1 MLELLFLLL
10 PIAALYG
17 WYMGYRSARKGQD
30 DVRNKLSQDY
40 VTGVNLLLSNQQD
53 KAVGLFLDMLQKQ
66 EAENDIDSTSQFEA
80 SLTLGNLFRTRGEVD
95 RAIRI
100 HQSLLDDPNLLDEQ
114 KLLVKQQL
122 AFDYVRVGFFDRA
135 ENLYISLID
144 EPEYA
149 ENALKELA
157 KIYQKMKE
165 WKKAID
171 VAEKRQ
177 KAFPKHNI
185 VELAHYYCEYIASH
199 ELDDKEKTALWH
211 KALQVSPNCV
221 RASLELGVNAMRE
234 HDYAQAISYFEQI
247 LDQNPVFISE
257 ALVHLHWCYQQRNE
271 LDNFELFLIKAR
283 QVIKSG
289 QLELALAEIIE
300 KKSGEQVAQ
309 THLYEQL
316 AHIPSMEIF
325 QRLLQ
330 YDLNNVDTARA
341 QSSLTRLQ
349 QIVSDKMEK
358 NYQYH
363 CTNCGYHSH
372 RLLWNC
378 PSCNQW
384 ETIKP
389 TDGIYQKINQ

>member
-66 EAENDIDSTSQFEA
+66 EAENEIDSASQFEA

-100 HQSLLDDPNLLDEQ
+100 HQNLLDDVNLIDEQ

-171 VAEKRQ
+171 VTEKRQ
-177 KAFPKHNI
+177 KAFPKPNN
-185 VELAHYYCEYIASH
+185 VELAHYYCEYIAAQQP
-199 ELDDKEKTALWH
+199 DDKEKTALLQ
-211 KALQVSPNCV
+211 KALSVSPSCA
-221 RASLELGVNAMRE
+221 RASLELGFIAMRE
-234 HDYAQAISYFEQI
+234 HDFTQAISYFEQI
-247 LDQNPVFISE
+247 LVQNPVFISE
-257 ALVHLHWCYQQRNE
+257 ALVHLHWCYSQLSQ

-283 QVIKSG
+283 QSVKSG
-289 QLELALAEIIE
+289 QIELALADIIE
-300 KKSGEQVAQ
+300 KKSGEHIAQ

-316 AHIPSMEIF
+316 SHIPSMDIF

-330 YDLNNVDTARA
+330 YDLNSMDNDNAK
-341 QSSLTRLQ
+341 SSLSRLQ
-349 QIVSDKMEK
+349 QIVSDKIEK

-384 ETIKP
+384 ESIKP
-389 TDGIYQKINQ
+389 TDGIYQKNIQ